1 MTPRGVT
8 FIDEVDGRAARRT
21 VTATAVIVGAGNGHG
36 SAVTVAVV
44 SN

>member
-1 MTPRGVT
+1 MSGMSRPRHPGLV
-8 FIDEVDGRAARRT
+8 RAARRT